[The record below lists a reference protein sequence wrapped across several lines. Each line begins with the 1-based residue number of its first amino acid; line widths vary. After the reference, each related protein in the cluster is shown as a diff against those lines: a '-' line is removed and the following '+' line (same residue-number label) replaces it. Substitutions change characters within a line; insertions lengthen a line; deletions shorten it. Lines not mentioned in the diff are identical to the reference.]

1 MRMTSPGI
9 VTQHNKNQKSE
20 LSHRDEPPIT
30 RCIQVKVVRMHLEL
44 VNQETEFLQLPCTSG
59 GQQLPPM
66 ACMKTLLLAS

>member
-1 MRMTSPGI
+1 
-9 VTQHNKNQKSE
+9 
-20 LSHRDEPPIT
+20 
-30 RCIQVKVVRMHLEL
+30 MHLEL